1 MTSSIDSVTRD
12 WDGLTIPAA
21 GTYLLDAAHKRVG
34 FVARHMMVSKVR
46 GEFADATATITVAED
61 PLESSVTATIQ
72 AASITTGQA
81 DRDGHLRSGDFLEA
95 EAFPTLEYRSTG
107 VKSHDGNEFV
117 LSGELTIKGVTRPV
131 DLKVEFEGVGRSP
144 YGQDIFGFSASTE
157 IDREDFGL
165 TWNVALE
172 TGGVVVGKKIKIE
185 IEGEAIRQA
194 CSVHRSPPGPRRT
207 PARARGRFRPGRR
220 IPGANCHELFGG
232 PSGGRRR
239 GLGRDAGQER
249 VRSRPRSDRSRDRAG
264 SPSGPREVNASN
276 VGWFTTRTGDGTSRC
291 ASRREDTWAGTS
303 RRAPSPERIGST
315 TGRRSGDVWTSS
327 R

>member
-46 GEFADATATITVAED
+46 GEFADGTATITVAED

-131 DLKVEFEGVGRSP
+131 DLEVEFEGVGRSP

-194 CSVHRSPPGPRRT
+194 
-207 PARARGRFRPGRR
+207 
-220 IPGANCHELFGG
+220 
-232 PSGGRRR
+232 
-239 GLGRDAGQER
+239 
-249 VRSRPRSDRSRDRAG
+249 
-264 SPSGPREVNASN
+264 
-276 VGWFTTRTGDGTSRC
+276 
-291 ASRREDTWAGTS
+291 
-303 RRAPSPERIGST
+303 
-315 TGRRSGDVWTSS
+315 
-327 R
+327 